1 MLLEDDSD
9 QLADRARFL
18 GYYQRDRL
26 IDRLQLML
34 NRNEAYL
41 LRRSQRGTY
50 TSHDETT
57 AEDMGSRH
65 F

>member
-1 MLLEDDSD
+1 
-9 QLADRARFL
+9 
-18 GYYQRDRL
+18 
-26 IDRLQLML
+26 ML